1 MKKTI
6 TTHTAEESMALAKK
20 LGGLLTP
27 GDVLTLEG
35 QLGAGKTTFSKGLA
49 QGLGVTRTVKS
60 PTFTIMKAYK
70 GHMPFY
76 HMDVYRLEDSD
87 EDLGFEEYFH
97 GEGVTVVEW
106 PQFIE
111 EYLPKE
117 RLEITIEYL
126 EEDSR
131 KITFEARSPHFERI
145 CKELDE

>member
-1 MKKTI
+1 MIKTI
-6 TTHTAEESMALAKK
+6 TTHTAEETMDLARNLGEK
-20 LGGLLTP
+20 LEP

-60 PTFTIMKAYK
+60 PTFTIMKEYK
-70 GHMPFY
+70 GRVPFY

-87 EDLGFEEYFH
+87 EDLGFEEYFL

-111 EYLPKE
+111 EYLPDE
-117 RLEITIEYL
+117 RLVITIDYL

-131 KITFEARSPHFERI
+131 RIKLDARTSRFARL
-145 CKELDE
+145 CKELGQ